1 MRKLIFFA
9 IMVVSSLPM
18 FAQSLE
24 DVQEKVNK
32 GKFVEA
38 REKLDKLLADPKGQ
52 KNPNAWYY
60 KGIVYYNLAL
70 DSTLTDKD
78 YRQESYDAFKKYYEL
93 DTKNVMGQLEQNAR
107 IFQLYDSYYNAAIR
121 AFN

>member
-9 IMVVSSLPM
+9 IMVASSLTM

-32 GKFVEA
+32 GKYGEA
-38 REKLDKLLADPKGQ
+38 REKIDKLLADAKGQ

-60 KGIVYYNLAL
+60 KGIVYYNLGL

-78 YRQESYDAFKKYYEL
+78 YRQEAYDAFKKYYEM
-93 DTKNVMGQLEQNAR
+93 DPKNVMGTLEQNAR
-107 IFQLYDSYYNAAIR
+107 MFQLYDA
-121 AFN
+121 